1 MRIGERSIHPLL
13 HGDDMTWL
21 LIPLIGLALWNARSL
36 HNLHKKIEQNMSTI
50 LERFEGVNAR
60 LDEAASEILAL
71 IQELRDQGVTPEAE
85 AVLVQ
90 IEAKAQALADIVPN
104 PPSPQP

>member
-1 MRIGERSIHPLL
+1 MI
-13 HGDDMTWL
+13 WL
-21 LIPLIGLALWNARSL
+21 LATLIGLALWNACSL
-36 HNLHKKIEQNMSTI
+36 HNLHALTNKNMSTI

-85 AVLVQ
+85 AVLAQ

-104 PPSPQP
+104 PPPPQP